1 MTPARVTP
9 EIRLSPQDFGRATRI
24 RNALVADLGGPTN
37 VSNGEA
43 ILADFG
49 GLAVLLAQR
58 AAKLQDWE
66 LFKTWLGQARATL
79 TTLGLSRRARSVE
92 RDARDVWQAMR
103 ESAQDATVDAPAAPG
118 ASTVGEDDLGA
129 TWSRA
134 PRARPPRRPALTPA
148 LPPTRHE
155 RLSQRTGL
163 GVQVPVL

>member
-49 GLAVLLAQR
+49 GLSVLLAQR

-79 TTLGLSRRARSVE
+79 TTLGLARRARSVE
-92 RDARDVWQAMR
+92 RDVRDVWDAMR
-103 ESAQDATVDAPAAPG
+103 EPTVEPAEDPPQHARDAAYEAIDDAALLHPLHAGGVGEPPAPVPG
-118 ASTVGEDDLGA
+118 TVG
-129 TWSRA
+129 
-134 PRARPPRRPALTPA
+134 
-148 LPPTRHE
+148 
-155 RLSQRTGL
+155 
-163 GVQVPVL
+163 